1 MRMTGYEERDDSTSA
16 ENRPGAR
23 AEELE
28 GAVFLALG
36 LLLCATFWFGVY
48 LLAGGPLP

>member
-1 MRMTGYEERDDSTSA
+1 MRMTDYETHGDSA
-16 ENRPGAR
+16 AAGDRPASW
-23 AEELE
+23 AEELA

-36 LLLCATFWFGVY
+36 LLLCALFWLGVY